1 MSLYIFKVDNKV
13 GQVIL
18 ALSDVSSGF
27 VLVFLG
33 KLQKYHVLN
42 LAVLYD
48 LKSFCL
54 RSNQTYGS

>member
-1 MSLYIFKVDNKV
+1 M

-18 ALSDVSSGF
+18 ALSDFSSGF